1 MSNKDDNKVLIIM
14 STGPENAS
22 RCATPFFL
30 ATVAAAMEKEVIMIF
45 NINGGLLMKKGVAE
59 KLRVKKKGKPVVE
72 FLKQAKEL
80 DVAMYCCSP
89 SLDLH
94 DFTKADL
101 REECDGVVGG
111 AYLLNEASESGIVL
125 NF

>member
-1 MSNKDDNKVLIIM
+1 MDKDEDKILIIM
-14 STGPENAS
+14 STGPEKPS
-22 RCATPFFL
+22 QCATPFFL
-30 ATVAAAMEKEVIMIF
+30 ATVGAAMEKEVTMIF

-59 KLRVKKKGKPVVE
+59 NLAAKEGGKPIVE
-72 FLKQAKEL
+72 FLKQAKDL
-80 DVAMYCCSP
+80 DVQMFCCSP

-94 DFTKADL
+94 DFKEADL

-111 AYLLNEASESGIVL
+111 AFLLSEAIESAVVL

>member
-1 MSNKDDNKVLIIM
+1 MTKDENKILIIM
-14 STGPENAS
+14 STGPEKPS
-22 RCATPFFL
+22 QCATPFFL
-30 ATVAAAMEKEVIMIF
+30 ATVGAAMEKEVIMIF

-59 KLRVKKKGKPVVE
+59 NLKVKKKGKAIVE
-72 FLKQAKEL
+72 FMKQAKDL
-80 DVAMYCCSP
+80 DVEMYLCSP

-94 DFTKADL
+94 DFTEDDL

-111 AYLLNEASESGIVL
+111 AYLLNEASEAGIVL